1 VLVWTERKL
10 AALLCHGRI
19 KAWEILFNSD
29 LSGFF
34 CFLKLLMEVSVMN
47 ANWMKV
53 FVGAFFEVFWV
64 IGLKH
69 ANGFW
74 SWTGTVISIIVSF
87 SLIIMAGRKLPVG
100 SVYAVFVGLGTAGT
114 VIAEIIF
121 FGETIKVEKIMMIL
135 LLLVGVLGL
144 KLLTNDDTQKGAES

>member
-1 VLVWTERKL
+1 
-10 AALLCHGRI
+10 
-19 KAWEILFNSD
+19 
-29 LSGFF
+29 
-34 CFLKLLMEVSVMN
+34 MN

-74 SWTGTVISIIVSF
+74 TWSGTVISIMVSF
-87 SLIIMAGRKLPVG
+87 FLIIMASRKLPVG
-100 SVYAVFVGLGTAGT
+100 TVYAVFVGLGTAGT
-114 VIAEIIF
+114 VISEIIF
-121 FGETIKVEKIMMIL
+121 FSEPIKLEKIMLIA

-144 KLLTNDDTQKGAES
+144 KLLTKDDTQEGADS